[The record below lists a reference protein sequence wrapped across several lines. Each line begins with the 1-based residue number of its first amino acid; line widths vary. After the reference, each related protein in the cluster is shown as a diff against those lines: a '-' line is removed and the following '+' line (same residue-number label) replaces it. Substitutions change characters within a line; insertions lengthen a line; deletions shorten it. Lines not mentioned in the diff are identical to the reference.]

1 MQDITQFITDLII
14 QGYLGLFIACFIFNM
29 IPIAGP
35 SNMVLAGLAMWV
47 LPTANWIIVGLVVAL
62 SATISKLIHYYT
74 VRGSRLVMSDNR
86 LKLLDGE
93 RDRVN
98 KWGALA
104 LFIAAASPV
113 PDDPLIIYVGFT
125 KYSVL
130 KLIVSYGSGKA
141 AVTLAGAFIGYTL
154 GSIFES
160 TPIILGSI
168 ALTLIITGFLFR
180 PKKDSSEPESHIDIE
195 DNPSGLSEELGL
207 DRITDSEDEMSGRN
221 S

>member
-1 MQDITQFITDLII
+1 MQDITQFITDLIV

-47 LPTANWIIVGLVVAL
+47 LPTGNWIIVGLVVAL
-62 SATISKLIHYYT
+62 SATIAKLIHYYT
-74 VRGSRLVMSDNR
+74 IRGSRLVMSEER
-86 LKLLDGE
+86 LALLDRE

-104 LFIAAASPV
+104 LFVAAASPV
-113 PDDPLIIYVGFT
+113 PDEPLIVYVGFT

-130 KLIVSYGSGKA
+130 KLILSYYSGKVT
-141 AVTLAGAFIGYTL
+141 VTLAGAFIGYTL
-154 GSIFES
+154 GNIFES

-168 ALTLIITGFLFR
+168 ALTLIITGFLFK
-180 PKKDSSEPESHIDIE
+180 PKKDSSESESHIEIV
-195 DNPSGLSEELGL
+195 DNPPDDVEESKL
-207 DRITDSEDEMSGRN
+207 DQITDSEDDTSGRN